1 LLFILNKETL
11 VGGDYLRKVYGTQRL
26 IEYLH
31 SVDYPMTEEEINHL
45 LLRKAI
51 PHLSPIN
58 NILIFNLDHID
69 WWIKENPKTT

>member
-1 LLFILNKETL
+1 M
-11 VGGDYLRKVYGTQRL
+11 RKVYGTQRL

-31 SVDYPMTEEEINHL
+31 SVDYPMTEEEVNNL
-45 LLRKAI
+45 LLRKVI

-69 WWIKENPKTT
+69 